1 MGKVTIKNI
10 FSFIQGNMRYK
21 VYDTKY
27 GKYLIRK
34 KVREQIEARIAS
46 MNKLCYVQGSC
57 VTCGC
62 VTVKLQMANKAC
74 DGFCYPPML
83 GSRQWTLLKA
93 GYKIT
98 DTNGI
103 AWKLQNGKFVCLNKP
118 TEN

>member
-1 MGKVTIKNI
+1 MGKITIKNI
-10 FSFIQGNMRYK
+10 FSFIQGNIRYK
-21 VYDTKY
+21 LFYTKY
-27 GKYLIRK
+27 SFLIRK
-34 KVREQIEARIAS
+34 SRREQISTRIKS
-46 MNKLCYVQGSC
+46 MNMTCFNQGSC
-57 VTCGC
+57 ITCGC
-62 VTVKLQMANKAC
+62 ATVKLQMANKAC

-103 AWKLQNGKFVCLNKP
+103 AWKLQNEKFVCLNKP